1 VASRLAR
8 PAIGAGV
15 VYVVDDDDSVLRA
28 LGRLIRSAGLDVET
42 FSSAAAFMKRKVS
55 DLPACLV
62 LDVRLTGKTGFD
74 LQSDLGEAQRALPII
89 FLTGY
94 GDVPTSVRAM
104 KGGAFDFL
112 QKPCDDR
119 ELLDAIAR
127 ALARSRQGQA
137 ETAERRELQR
147 RVETLTPRER
157 EVLAL
162 VVTGRLNK
170 QIAVELGAAE
180 KTIKVHR
187 GRMMKKMGAESV
199 AELVGMAQKLR
210 LLA

>member
-1 VASRLAR
+1 MSRQLNRAST
-8 PAIGAGV
+8 GSGV
-15 VYVVDDDDSVLRA
+15 VYVVDDDESVRRA
-28 LGRLIRSAGLDVET
+28 MARLIRSTGLDVET
-42 FSSAAAFMKRKVS
+42 FPSASAFMQRKVL
-55 DLPACLV
+55 DRPACLL
-62 LDVRLTGKTGFD
+62 LDVRLAGSSGLD